1 MPSPERVAVTT
12 VRVERDRT
20 SGVTPVPA
28 PRLSWTV
35 ATPEPDWMQ
44 ASAELQIE
52 RDGLTT
58 HAEVGSD
65 SVLVPWPFE
74 PLAAGDIVTVRVR
87 VTGTR
92 GDLSE
97 WSDAVTITTGFL
109 AEGGWRA
116 PFIGL
121 AAPSTFARPALL
133 RGVVD
138 LPREVR
144 RATLFATAR
153 GVYQATINGVD
164 VDGDRFKPGWT
175 AYQWRVIHETTDV
188 SALLAPGHNVLGA
201 RLAGG
206 WYTEEYGF
214 GGGARRFYG
223 DQPALALQLEV
234 EYVDGS
240 RDTLTTGPEWRAT
253 EEGPLRSS
261 SIYLGEHYDAT
272 REMPGW
278 DAAGFD
284 DSGWDPV
291 VVIEDGPTPE
301 PRVGPPVRRTAT
313 LPVLSVITTP
323 SGRTVLDFGQNLVGH
338 VRFTVSGER
347 GHRVTLRH
355 AEVLENDELGTR
367 PLRRAIQTDQYVL
380 AGGAPETWEPEFTFH
395 GFRYVEVEGW
405 PGELDPTSFEAIVV
419 HSDMPRTGGFEC
431 SDDLLNR
438 LHENAVW
445 GMRGNFLSIPTDCP
459 QRDER
464 MGWTGDIQV
473 FGPTAS
479 FLFDADGFL
488 ASWLR
493 DLALEQEHNGGV
505 VPVIVPTP
513 LAVLRGPVAAWG
525 DAATILPWVLD
536 ERYGDAAAVAAQ
548 YPSMRAWAETVIAAS
563 DPHTLLWDASFQ
575 FGDWLDPDAPPD
587 LPGRAKTQP
596 DLIATAHVFR
606 TLTLTARAAERGGEH
621 ADAQRYA
628 ALAERVRIAFL
639 SAYVTPAGRMVSDAP
654 TAYAM
659 AIVYDLAVEPDL
671 RSRLGDRLANLVRA
685 SGFHIGTGFVGTP
698 IILDALTSTG
708 HDETAER
715 LLMQTENPSWLYPVT
730 MGATT
735 IWERWDS
742 MLEDGSI
749 NPGEMT
755 SFNHYAFGA
764 VADWMHRRL
773 AGLAPETAGYR
784 RIHIEPLPLPALSFA
799 RAHLDSPYGPIR
811 AGWTRSPD
819 GTVVV
824 EAAIPPGT
832 TATVVL
838 PDGRAPFAVGSGSH
852 RWTVQFAAPRESFP
866 ALSLAS
872 DLGEILDDR
881 DAYAAVM
888 AAIRS
893 VAPEA
898 AIRLRRQALWSIRR
912 TLGEAIAFM
921 PRAVTDAV
929 LEALAILNSRRDPRR

>member
-1 MPSPERVAVTT
+1 MPTDRVTVTP
-12 VRVERDRT
+12 VRVERNRT
-20 SGVTPVPA
+20 SGVSPVPA
-28 PRLSWTV
+28 PHLSWTV
-35 ATPEPDWMQ
+35 TTSEPDWMQ
-44 ASAELQIE
+44 ASAELRLD
-52 RDGLTT
+52 RDGATVQ
-58 HAEVGSD
+58 AEVGAQ
-65 SVLVPWPFE
+65 SVLVPWPFD
-74 PLAAGDIVTVRVR
+74 PLVAGSTASIRVR
-87 VTGTR
+87 VTSTR
-92 GDLSE
+92 GDTSE
-97 WSDAVTITTGFL
+97 WSDAVTVTAGFL
-109 AEGGWRA
+109 DPGGWTA
-116 PFIGL
+116 PYVGL
-121 AAPSTFARPALL
+121 PAPSKAAQPVLL

-138 LPREVR
+138 LTQDVR

-153 GVYQATINGVD
+153 GVYQATVNGVD

-175 AYQWRVIHETTDV
+175 AYQWRVIHESTDV
-188 SALLAPGHNVLGA
+188 TALLAPGRNVLGA

-223 DQPALALQLEV
+223 DQPALAMQLEV

-240 RDTLTTGPEWRAT
+240 RDTLITGPEWRAT
-253 EEGPLRSS
+253 EDGPLRSS

-272 REMPGW
+272 REIPGW
-278 DAAGFD
+278 GTAEFD
-284 DSGWDPV
+284 DSGWSPV
-291 VVIEDGPTPE
+291 AVLEPGPTPE
-301 PRVGPPVRRTAT
+301 PRVGPPVRHTGT

-323 SGRTVLDFGQNLVGH
+323 SGRTVLDFGQNMVGH
-338 VRFTVSGER
+338 VRFTASGER
-347 GHRVTLRH
+347 GERVTLRH
-355 AEVLENDELGTR
+355 AEVLEHGELGTR

-395 GFRYVEVEGW
+395 GFRYVEVDGW
-405 PGELDPTSFEAIVV
+405 SGELDPTAFEAVVV
-419 HSDMPRTGGFEC
+419 HSDMARTGGFEC

-445 GMRGNFLSIPTDCP
+445 GMRGNFLSIPSDCP

-464 MGWTGDIQV
+464 WGWTGDIQV

-479 FLFDADGFL
+479 FLFDTDGFL
-488 ASWLR
+488 VSWLR

-505 VPVIVPTP
+505 VPVIVPSP
-513 LAVLRGPVAAWG
+513 LTVLRGPVAAWG
-525 DAATILPWVLD
+525 DAASILPWVLD
-536 ERYGDAAAVAAQ
+536 ERFADAAAVAAQ
-548 YPSMRAWAETVIAAS
+548 YPSMRAWAETVIAES
-563 DPHTLLWDASFQ
+563 DPQTLLWDASFQ
-575 FGDWLDPDAPPD
+575 FGDWLDPDAPAD

-596 DLIATAHVFR
+596 DVVATAHVFR
-606 TLTLTARAAERGGEH
+606 TLTLTARAAEREGEH

-671 RSRLGDRLANLVRA
+671 RSRLGDRLASLVRA

-773 AGLAPETAGYR
+773 AGLAPEAAGYR
-784 RIHIEPLPLPALSFA
+784 RIRIEPLPLPALSFA

-852 RWTVQFAAPRESFP
+852 RWTVQFAAPRESLP

-872 DLGEILDDR
+872 DLGGILDDR
-881 DAYAAVM
+881 EAYVAVM
-888 AAIRS
+888 TAIRS
-893 VAPEA
+893 VAPEG

-912 TLGEAIAFM
+912 TLGESIAFM
-921 PRAVTDAV
+921 PGVVTDAV
-929 LEALAILNSRRDPRR
+929 LEALAVLNSRRGPRH